1 MKKLIVITALALA
14 LGFFGLSQ
22 IKGQSEEKG
31 QEKTEMTQMM
41 QNQGQMMGMMKD
53 MNTKMANMM
62 NKMNS
67 CMEMMQMM
75 HSTKGGMM
83 QHHEGMMEK
92 K

>member
-1 MKKLIVITALALA
+1 
-14 LGFFGLSQ
+14 
-22 IKGQSEEKG
+22 
-31 QEKTEMTQMM
+31 MTQMM

-53 MNTKMANMM
+53 MNTKTDNMM